1 MIDTTSLP
9 FFVAQAPA
17 SGPTSFLVSMFPI
30 ALIVLVF
37 YVLVLMPQRRRLK
50 KVQEFQAALK
60 VGDKVITT
68 GGIYGQITRLGD
80 TAVQVQIADK
90 VRIDIARAAIGGLQG
105 QDPVVPPDSGGL

>member
-1 MIDTTSLP
+1 MIDATSLP

-60 VGDKVITT
+60 VGDKVNVTFT
-68 GGIYGQITRLGD
+68 EALMVTVEP
-80 TAVQVQIADK
+80 AK
-90 VRIDIARAAIGGLQG
+90 K
-105 QDPVVPPDSGGL
+105 